1 LGLLISEVASMSYQL
16 TGDVGIN
23 SEVGVILPTYRESQ
37 NIENLITEIE
47 NLPLNVSILVIDDSS
62 PDKTAEIVK
71 GLQKKYDNLLL
82 CVRPQKCGLGTAIT
96 DGFKIFLA
104 FKNVPKFIVAM
115 DADYSHDP
123 KAILQL
129 LSGMQ
134 SNCGIVIGSRYCKGG
149 KTAGWPSTRKI
160 ISRAANIVAKSVVG
174 MKLHDCTSGFR
185 CYSTNFLKAAIS
197 NLHSQTY
204 EIQIETVKQALL
216 RGFDI
221 AEIPIVFV
229 NRKSGKSKLTLT
241 EIQSYI
247 SYVLKTMTHRRN
259 R

>member
-1 LGLLISEVASMSYQL
+1 MSRQL
-16 TGDVGIN
+16 TGDLRVN
-23 SEVGVILPTYRESQ
+23 SEVGVILPTYREAQ
-37 NIENLITEIE
+37 NIEKLIAEIE

-71 GLQKKYDNLLL
+71 GVQKKYGNLLL
-82 CVRPQKCGLGTAIT
+82 CVRSQKGGLGTAIT
-96 DGFKIFLA
+96 DSVKIFLSL
-104 FKNVPKFIVAM
+104 KIVPRFIVTM

-123 KAILQL
+123 KAIVQL
-129 LSGMQ
+129 LSNMQ
-134 SNCGIVIGSRYCKGG
+134 GGYGIVIGSRYCRGG
-149 KTAGWPSTRKI
+149 KTAGWPYTRKI

-174 MKLHDCTSGFR
+174 LKLDDCTSGFR
-185 CYSTNFLKAAIS
+185 CYSTEFLKATIS
-197 NLHSQTY
+197 SLHSQTY

-216 RGFDI
+216 RGFGI
-221 AEIPIVFV
+221 KEIPILFV

-247 SYVLKTMTHRRN
+247 FYIFTTLAHGRN